1 MLDRAF
7 AFAFLVLSLCVVP
20 LDSFILRQGPGNR
33 QIGASP
39 RLSPSCAASPNG
51 RPSSSVT
58 TMATGAVGERL
69 KQLDIT
75 LPEVAPAGNGNYV
88 LHRRSGDTL
97 YMSGHLPKAPDGTL
111 TTGKV

>member
-20 LDSFILRQGPGNR
+20 IDSFILRQGPGSR